1 MLLAAH
7 KFLVSEIVLKNNFP
21 GTLVFA
27 GLGTRSN
34 QHHILRVHQEALH
47 LGLLPLDHVVVDD
60 LNDHV
65 ALCDVVLKCKNAH
78 NHHHVEEAAL
88 DPLLL
93 LFWGEAVARVV
104 VGVPEQTR
112 TDQQLIVVCDHD
124 NGRLKNQR

>member
-1 MLLAAH
+1 MLLAGH
-7 KFLVSEIVLKNNFP
+7 KFLVSEIVLKNNLP
-21 GTLVFA
+21 GALVFA

-34 QHHILRVHQEALH
+34 QHHVLRVHQEALH

-65 ALCDVVLKCKNAH
+65 ALCDVVLYCKNKH

-104 VGVPEQTR
+104 VGVSEQTR
-112 TDQQLIVVCDHD
+112 TDQQLVVVCDHY
-124 NGRLKNQR
+124 NGRLKYQR